1 MRSFPRVK
9 ERRQLATDQEG
20 HRVARGKAG
29 TLNLVFDLLVLTK
42 PSLRGP
48 SGWHLGEKG
57 AGHRNLKSIPSI
69 SVRCFYCQGKKKKL
83 LSF

>member
-1 MRSFPRVK
+1 M
-9 ERRQLATDQEG
+9 
-20 HRVARGKAG
+20 ARGKAG

-57 AGHRNLKSIPSI
+57 AGHRNLKSIPSF
-69 SVRCFYCQGKKKKL
+69 SVRCFYCQGKKKKKNKTL
-83 LSF
+83 KFLNSVSF